1 MFRELYEEVGLTK
14 KDVRIMNIKMVAVN
28 MIRPIKNMENQQLQ
42 RDAIIARN
50 RFHEKK
56 SDKVDV
62 REFPDQFIT
71 KHGNDIYK
79 LPVSKID

>member
-1 MFRELYEEVGLTK
+1 
-14 KDVRIMNIKMVAVN
+14 MNIKMVAVN

-50 RFHEKK
+50 RFLEKK

-62 REFPDQFIT
+62 REIPDQL
-71 KHGNDIYK
+71 Y
-79 LPVSKID
+79 